1 MNKYALIVALVVVSL
16 VLSAQL
22 IAQEDQTQT
31 SPGAATAVPAPE
43 PTTAEPADATP
54 VLASQYTDKGAD
66 TCIKCHDDESK
77 FPVFSIF
84 KTKHAQLADKRSP
97 FANLQCES
105 CHGPGANH
113 ARKVR
118 PDQKQAPILSYG
130 LKSPVP
136 AKQQNAM
143 CLSCHEDQKRIAW
156 MGSAHERRDIPCVSC
171 HKVHAEHDQVRAKS
185 EQPKVCFTCHKE
197 QRADFHKPS
206 THPVRFGQMACSECH
221 NTHGSAAQK
230 ALLDKPTL
238 NQTCYGCHAEKRGPF
253 LWEHAPVAEDCA
265 LCHTP
270 HGSVNPALL
279 SKRPPLLCQQ
289 CHSQAGHPS
298 VASTTNGLS
307 AGSSISPFLLGSSC
321 LNCHTQIHGSNHPS
335 GVKLM
340 R

>member
-1 MNKYALIVALVVVSL
+1 MNKYALIVALVMPF
-16 VLSAQL
+16 VLSAPL
-22 IAQEDQTQT
+22 VAEEAQTTPE
-31 SPGAATAVPAPE
+31 ATTAPAPAADE
-43 PTTAEPADATP
+43 APAGPRGP

-66 TCIKCHDDESK
+66 TCVKCHDEEST
-77 FPVFSIF
+77 FPVYSIF
-84 KTKHAQLADKRSP
+84 KTKHAQPADKRTP

-118 PDQKQAPILSYG
+118 PGEKQPPIVAFG
-130 LKSPVP
+130 FKSPVP

-143 CLSCHEDQKRIAW
+143 CLSCHEGQQRIAW
-156 MGSAHERRDIPCVSC
+156 KGSAHERQDIPCASC
-171 HKVHAEHDQVRAKS
+171 HKVHAPHDRVRAKS
-185 EQPKVCFTCHKE
+185 EQAEVCFTCHKK

-206 THPVRFGQMACSECH
+206 VHPVRFGVMACSECH
-221 NTHGSAAQK
+221 NTHGSSARN
-230 ALLDKPTL
+230 ALLAQPNL

-253 LWEHAPVAEDCA
+253 LWEHAPVAENCA

-279 SKRPPLLCQQ
+279 TKRPPLLCQQ

-298 VASTTNGLS
+298 VAANPTGLS
-307 AGSSISPFLLGSSC
+307 GGSPLSPYLLGSSC
-321 LNCHTQIHGSNHPS
+321 LNCHSQVHGSNHPS